1 MWNVTSTIRI
11 LRLCGFV
18 LLFAGIIFIIFSII
32 YMMRHRSLA
41 NRYNE
46 NPLKT
51 QNKIDKKPK
60 EKLQKEDQRIEE
72 PTHSQ
77 VLISIQDQDEEIT
90 ADITEKLS
98 QKNKPVS
105 VECDQ
110 QNNNF
115 YEYEEDE
122 DGLNPTAP
130 LWHSDKMTDKD
141 VAEEESNMLL
151 EDTNGSEETED
162 LSSTSKLKTE
172 VLDEQHRNFVV
183 LASQKSSLEN
193 QF

>member
-1 MWNVTSTIRI
+1 MWDVTSTIRT

-18 LLFAGIIFIIFSII
+18 LLFAGIILIIFSII
-32 YMMRHRSLA
+32 YMMHHRSLA

-46 NPLKT
+46 NPLKI

-60 EKLQKEDQRIEE
+60 GKLQIEDQRIEE
-72 PTHSQ
+72 PSHSQ

-90 ADITEKLS
+90 AGITEKLS
-98 QKNKPVS
+98 QKNEPVS
-105 VECDQ
+105 VKCDQ

-122 DGLNPTAP
+122 DGLNPTVP
-130 LWHSDKMTDKD
+130 LWHLDKMTEKD

>member
-1 MWNVTSTIRI
+1 MWDVTSTIRT
-11 LRLCGFV
+11 LRLCGFF
-18 LLFAGIIFIIFSII
+18 LLFAGIILIIFSII

-41 NRYNE
+41 NLYNE
-46 NPLKT
+46 NLLKT
-51 QNKIDKKPK
+51 QNKIDKKTK
-60 EKLQKEDQRIEE
+60 EKLQIEDQRIEE
-72 PTHSQ
+72 PSHSQ
-77 VLISIQDQDEEIT
+77 VLISIQDQDEEMT

-98 QKNKPVS
+98 QKNEPVS

-110 QNNNF
+110 QNNKF
-115 YEYEEDE
+115 YECEEDE
-122 DGLNPTAP
+122 DGLNPTVP
-130 LWHSDKMTDKD
+130 LWHLDKMTDKD

-151 EDTNGSEETED
+151 EDSNGSEETED